1 MQQLCA
7 KQYLHGSVT
16 WPVRKENK
24 VALQQAEMRVVRWMC
39 GIKVTERFPRKEL
52 REKD

>member
-1 MQQLCA
+1 VQQLCE

-24 VALQQAEMRVVRWMC
+24 QAEMRVVRWMC
-39 GIKVTERFPRKEL
+39 GIKVTERFPRKKL

>member
-1 MQQLCA
+1 M
-7 KQYLHGSVT
+7 T
-16 WPVRKENK
+16 WHVRKENK
-24 VALQQAEMRVVRWMC
+24 EMRAEMRVVRWMC